1 MFLPVKADFRLPRF
15 PYLTVLVCIICAA
28 VFLKQES
35 DWRQFGAAMERY
47 CSVSRSHIETIVFE
61 RIAAAQGTD
70 ECAGIMYSITN
81 DPTRDAAEVIE
92 QLAGNMRPLTG
103 FNASDSSKYV
113 TQMLEDEVRRYNRL
127 VPRDPDAGLAYYT
140 GSWNPWTMLTSSF
153 AHGGWGHIAFNLFF
167 FFAFA
172 AAVEVLIGSFW
183 FTAFIVVESWFIG
196 VTGSLAASATGEHYW
211 TLGLSGVVMGVM
223 GLFAY
228 LMPKGR
234 IRCYY
239 FFIVIFGSIAIP
251 AWILAAWYIG
261 GDVVRL
267 LANDDHG
274 VVNVMAHVMGGVGGY
289 LFGLAFL
296 RKVRENA
303 SDIQYSLDR
312 QAFER
317 RIR

>member
-1 MFLPVKADFRLPRF
+1 M
-15 PYLTVLVCIICAA
+15 LVCIICAA

-35 DWRQFGAAMERY
+35 DWRQFGTAMERY
-47 CSVSRSHIETIVFE
+47 CSAARSHIETIVFE

-81 DPTRDAAEVIE
+81 DPTRDAAEVIA
-92 QLAGNMRPLTG
+92 QLANNIRPLTG
-103 FNASDSSKYV
+103 FSASDSSRFV
-113 TQMLEDEVRRYNRL
+113 TEMLEEEVRRYNRL

-172 AAVEVLIGSFW
+172 AAVEVLIGSLW
-183 FTAFIVVESWFIG
+183 FIAFVVFESLFIG
-196 VTGSLAASATGEHYW
+196 VSGSLAASAAGQHYW
-211 TLGLSGVVMGVM
+211 TLGLSGIVMGVM

-228 LMPKGR
+228 LMPKAK

-261 GDVVRL
+261 GDIVRL
-267 LANDDHG
+267 LTSDDHG

-296 RKVRENA
+296 RGIRENA
-303 SDIQYSLDR
+303 RDIQYSLDR